1 MPVISMFYGILV
13 YMYAFDNRRH
23 HLPHFHCEYGDDSA
37 VVSILD
43 GEVLEGSLPKSKMKL
58 VQAWLE
64 IHREDLQADW
74 KLAIAGQP
82 VMRIKPLE

>member
-43 GEVLEGSLPKSKMKL
+43 G
-58 VQAWLE
+58 
-64 IHREDLQADW
+64 
-74 KLAIAGQP
+74 
-82 VMRIKPLE
+82 

>member
-1 MPVISMFYGILV
+1 
-13 YMYAFDNRRH
+13 
-23 HLPHFHCEYGDDSA
+23 
-37 VVSILD
+37 VVSIVD
-43 GEVLEGSLPKSKMKL
+43 GEVLEGSLGKPKMKL

-64 IHREDLQADW
+64 IHREDLMADW